1 MSFPFRQV
9 FAAVLLAGLA
19 VLVLPP
25 RPQPAQAA
33 PVPAFDHVFVIVMEN
48 HGYNQI
54 IGAVDAPYINSL
66 VPTSAVASNY
76 FAITHPSLPNYLTLA
91 GGDTF
96 GITSDCTT
104 CWIAAP
110 SIPDNIEAAGKS
122 WKTYQEAMPSTCF
135 VGDSYPYAQKHNPF
149 VYFNPIRNNAAR
161 CQSHIV
167 PYTQLASDL
176 LSASTTPAYGFITP
190 DNCHD
195 MHDCTVATGDAWLG
209 VEIPKILASPAFTTQ
224 KSLLALLWDEDDYSA
239 TNQVPMLLIGSGV
252 ASNFKSPVAYNHYS
266 LLRTIEDALGLPTL
280 TANDASAVPMTD
292 MFAGIVPTPS
302 PTPLPTPSPT
312 PLPTPSPT
320 PLPTPSPTP
329 LPTPSPTPLPTPSP
343 TPLPTPS
350 PTPLP
355 TPSPTPSPTPLPT
368 PSPTPLP
375 TPTPSPT
382 PAVRDP
388 ATASAP
394 STAGDRS
401 TSQSVARAPVLA
413 PAGSNAHGPRTAD
426 GPVAASATP
435 VSPTASTVA
444 ELWLWIRIAL
454 LRLGAVLPPFV

>member
-1 MSFPFRQV
+1 M
-9 FAAVLLAGLA
+9 
-19 VLVLPP
+19 
-25 RPQPAQAA
+25 
-33 PVPAFDHVFVIVMEN
+33 
-48 HGYNQI
+48 
-54 IGAVDAPYINSL
+54 
-66 VPTSAVASNY
+66 
-76 FAITHPSLPNYLTLA
+76 
-91 GGDTF
+91 
-96 GITSDCTT
+96 
-104 CWIAAP
+104 
-110 SIPDNIEAAGKS
+110 PDNIEAAGKS

-167 PYTQLASDL
+167 PYTQLATDL

-239 TNQVPMLLIGSGV
+239 TNQVPLLLMGTGV
-252 ASNFKSPVAYNHYS
+252 ATNFKSPVAYNHYS

-280 TANDASAVPMTD
+280 TANDASAAPMTD
-292 MFAGIVPTPS
+292 MFAGI
-302 PTPLPTPSPT
+302 LPTPSPT

-329 LPTPSPTPLPTPSP
+329 LPS
-343 TPLPTPS
+343 
-350 PTPLP
+350 
-355 TPSPTPSPTPLPT
+355 
-368 PSPTPLP
+368 
-375 TPTPSPT
+375 PTPSPT

-394 STAGDRS
+394 STPGDRS
-401 TSQSVARAPVLA
+401 TSQSARVLA
-413 PAGSNAHGPRTAD
+413 PAGSNAPGPRTAD
-426 GPVAASATP
+426 GPAPASPALASEPDYAALMRAIWR
-435 VSPTASTVA
+435 AF
-444 ELWLWIRIAL
+444 RI
-454 LRLGAVLPPFV
+454 